1 MKTYMA
7 SAQTVQREWFIVDA
21 TGMALGRLATQ
32 VAATLRGK
40 NKPIYTPNC
49 DCGDYVIVINA
60 DKIKLTGKKWDQKI
74 YYHHSDYNGGLTAT
88 VAKDQMKKFPT
99 RMVEEAIKGML
110 PHTKLG
116 DQCFRHLYV
125 YAGPDYAQ
133 KAQQPKELKVIK

>member
-7 SAQTVQREWFIVDA
+7 SSQTVQREWFIVDA

-32 VAATLRGK
+32 VAAVLRGK
-40 NKPIYTPNC
+40 NKPIFTPNC

-116 DQCFRHLYV
+116 DQCFRHLFV
-125 YAGPDYAQ
+125 YAGSDYAQ

>member
-116 DQCFRHLYV
+116 DQCFRHLCV
-125 YAGPDYAQ
+125 YAGSDYAQ

>member
-7 SAQTVQREWFIVDA
+7 SSQTVQREWFIVDA

-116 DQCFRHLYV
+116 DQCYRHLYV